1 MKTNVKLLIALS
13 MMATACTTGI
23 KVTSGGYSDDLYYT
37 PGDATPAASKP
48 APAPETR
55 KPQPKSTVVMQV
67 EENEQGKVVNNYVVP
82 KGSRKDNNAYYFDDQ
97 PTASDTTLE
106 YKDNKEQVTV
116 NNYYEGEEMS
126 YTTRIRTVYNPYF
139 YDPYWDP
146 FWSPYYGSLYSYG
159 WGMGGFYPGW
169 GMGYYD
175 PWNPYFGFGYGFG
188 LGFGWGGFYPGWGWG
203 GGYYGGYEFGHNG
216 NRYAGIQNNTG
227 RRGQSNAVRYNLNTN
242 KNGLLSGS
250 SAVNRIGRNQTSST
264 RSSIGNPVSGSAA
277 GTRQTASGTNAAA
290 TRLSGN
296 QRINGA
302 LQSQANTNLQQN
314 RASRGATVANL
325 RRSTT
330 NIQGSVLNNA
340 SSNSPR
346 TATSGSYTP
355 TYNRPRTNTAPSY
368 NNGATRQYG
377 TPQTNSSTIRY
388 ARPQGS
394 VSGSV
399 RTQSSGYQRGSVNSS
414 TRSSGV
420 YSSPAGSSSS
430 RSVQSSAT
438 RSYSAP
444 SFSGGTSGGSVSGG
458 GNSGGGNSGGGGSR
472 SSGRTR

>member
-1 MKTNVKLLIALS
+1 MKTNVKLLIAVA
-13 MMATACTTGI
+13 MMATACTTGL
-23 KVTSGGYSDDLYYT
+23 KVTSGGYTDDLYYT
-37 PGDATPAASKP
+37 PGDAQPAATKP
-48 APAPETR
+48 APAPEAK

-97 PTASDTTLE
+97 PSASDTTLE

-126 YTTRIRTVYNPYF
+126 YSTRIRTFYNPYF
-139 YDPYWDP
+139 YDPFWDP

-169 GMGYYD
+169 GMGFYD
-175 PWNPYFGFGYGFG
+175 PWNPYFGFGFGYGFG
-188 LGFGWGGFYPGWGWG
+188 LGFGWGGFYPGFGWG
-203 GGYYGGYEFGHNG
+203 GGYYGGYQYGHNG
-216 NRYAGIQNNTG
+216 NYYAGIQNNTG

-242 KNGLLSGS
+242 KIGLLSGT
-250 SAVNRIGRNQTSST
+250 SALNRVGRNQASST
-264 RSSIGNPVSGSAA
+264 RLSIAGPVSGSTS
-277 GTRQTASGTNAAA
+277 GTRQAANGTNAAA
-290 TRLSGN
+290 TRLSGT
-296 QRINGA
+296 QRMNGA
-302 LQSQANTNLQQN
+302 VQSQMATNPQQSRAN
-314 RASRGATVANL
+314 RGATVANL
-325 RRSTT
+325 RRSGN
-330 NIQGSVLNNA
+330 NIQSGALNSSSPRSAA
-340 SSNSPR
+340 SSN
-346 TATSGSYTP
+346 YTP
-355 TYNRPRTNTAPSY
+355 TYNRPRMNTSPSY

-377 TPQTNSSTIRY
+377 TPQTNSSTYRY

-399 RTQSSGYQRGSVNSS
+399 RTQSSGYQRGSVSSS

-420 YSSPAGSSSS
+420 FSSPAGTSSG

-444 SFSGGTSGGSVSGG
+444 SYSG
-458 GNSGGGNSGGGGSR
+458 GNSGGSVGGGGGGGSR